1 VIDWHAQDARLRAW
15 VDGRVG
21 SIEAASIEQHLPDC
35 GQCQAV
41 VAEAHSIDGRDQVWE
56 AIRDRIEP
64 QPPNLVGRVLVR
76 LGMSP
81 GDALLVSSVPSL
93 SGAWLLGVGLTL
105 VFAVA
110 AASAAGPRGVV
121 VFFLLAPLAPLV
133 GVAFAFG
140 AEIDPL
146 YELTLAAPYSK
157 LRLLLWRSSLV
168 LATTVPLAMLTA
180 VPLDSPWWVA
190 GAWLL
195 PATAFCAVTLAA
207 TRWLEPQ
214 VTALAISVAWVLA
227 QVMAFRGG
235 EPLAAFSVAAMITYA
250 VVGVVAAAVFFLSR
264 GPAETFQGRLL

>member
-1 VIDWHAQDARLRAW
+1 MIDWHVSETRLRTWAAGG
-15 VDGRVG
+15 VDSV
-21 SIEAASIEQHLPDC
+21 EAASIEQHLPGC

-41 VAEAHSIDGRDQVWE
+41 VAKAHDTDRRDQVWE

-64 QPPNLVGRVLVR
+64 QPLNLVGRVLVR

-81 GDALLVSSVPSL
+81 GNALLVPSVPSL

-105 VFAVA
+105 AFAVA
-110 AASAAGPRGVV
+110 ATSAAGPRGVA
-121 VFFLLAPLAPLV
+121 VFLLLAPLAPLV
-133 GVAFAFG
+133 GVALAFG
-140 AEIDPL
+140 AEIDPS

-168 LATTVPLAMLTA
+168 LATTIPLAVLA
-180 VPLDSPWWVA
+180 AIPLDTHWWVA

-214 VTALAISVAWVLA
+214 VTALAISVSWVLA
-227 QVMAFRGG
+227 QSMAIRGG
-235 EPLAAFSVAAMITYA
+235 EPLAAFSAAAMIVYA
-250 VVGVVAAAVFFLSR
+250 VVGAASVAVFLSR
-264 GPAETFQGRLL
+264 GPTETVHGRLS